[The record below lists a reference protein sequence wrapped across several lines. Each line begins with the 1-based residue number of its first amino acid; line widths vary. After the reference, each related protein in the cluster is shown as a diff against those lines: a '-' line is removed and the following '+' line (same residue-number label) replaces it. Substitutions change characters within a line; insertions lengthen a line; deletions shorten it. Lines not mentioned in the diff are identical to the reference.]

1 MRILVINSAF
11 EVVNSAPRSSEI
23 EIEELVRYAQINI
36 PMEYLSIIRK
46 ETELEISVAKIKF
59 LRLWGAKGCI
69 EMNESYHIQQ
79 YIPNSLAIGDD
90 ECCNALLYAEGEKGF
105 GLYIVSLSD
114 LEENAMVYIADSL
127 KTFLVDG
134 IGLNVFN
141 SYV

>member
-1 MRILVINSAF
+1 MNSAF
-11 EVVNSAPRSSEI
+11 EVVNSAPGSSEI

-46 ETELEISVAKIKF
+46 ETEFEISVAKIKL

-69 EMNESYHIQQ
+69 EMNEAYHIQQ

-90 ECCNALLYAEGEKGF
+90 ECCNVLLYAEGEKGF

-114 LEENAMVYIADSL
+114 LEENAMVNIADSL

-141 SYV
+141 SYF